1 MRQST
6 NKLGMVEHIDD
17 ILIQWFV
24 SVLMKFIA
32 SLDSLE
38 LREWIVEHMEEL
50 RLLELWLD
58 RWLVQTL
65 LKTVG

>member
-1 MRQST
+1 
-6 NKLGMVEHIDD
+6 MVEHIDD

-38 LREWIVEHMEEL
+38 FREWIVEHMEEL